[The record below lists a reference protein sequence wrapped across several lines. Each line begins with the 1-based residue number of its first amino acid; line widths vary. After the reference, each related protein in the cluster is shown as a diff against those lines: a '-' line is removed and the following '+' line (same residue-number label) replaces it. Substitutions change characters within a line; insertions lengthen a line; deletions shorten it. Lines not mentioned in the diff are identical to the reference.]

1 MIDKKG
7 CTGCGACHNICPKN
21 AITMQVDEEGFKY
34 PVIDKEKCIN
44 CKLCE
49 KICPVLNKVKKEEQ
63 ELTNVIAA
71 YTKNDDERTLSSSGG
86 IFFELADIILAKKG
100 AIVGA
105 GYDEKFN
112 VVHKIIYNKEDLKE
126 LQGSKYVQSDTKD
139 TYKETKEI
147 LEKGIEVLYVGTP
160 CQIAGLKSFLQKDY
174 DNLYT
179 CDLIC
184 HGVPSPKVWQKY
196 LSEYDGKIQNCYF
209 RNKDD
214 GWNCFSMKIVF
225 ENNKFKRFKM
235 TKDDFIRLFLNNYTL
250 RPSCYDCKFSKIP
263 RVADISLGDFW
274 GVEGKY
280 PEFSDDRG
288 TSLILVNSS
297 KGNELIKQIM
307 GNIHYKENCDLEYA
321 IKCNPCICG
330 SVKEP
335 IKRKEFF
342 DDLDK
347 LKIKQLSGKYLTQQS
362 LISRIYGKV
371 KRIINSKEGEN
382 K

>member
-1 MIDKKG
+1 MLIEMDKKD
-7 CTGCGACHNICPKN
+7 CTGCGACYNICPKN
-21 AITMQVDEEGFKY
+21 AITMQADKEGFKY

-44 CKLCE
+44 CNLCE
-49 KICPVLNKVKKEEQ
+49 KICPVLNKVNSNTKETPEV
-63 ELTNVIAA
+63 LAA
-71 YTKNDDERTLSSSGG
+71 YTKNETERNSSSSGG
-86 IFFELADIILAKKG
+86 IFYELANLILSNNG
-100 AIVGA
+100 IVVGA

-112 VVHKIIYNKEDLKE
+112 VVHKIVYNKENLKE
-126 LQGSKYVQSDTKD
+126 LQGSKYVQSDTKN
-139 TYKETKEI
+139 TYQETKEI
-147 LEKGIEVLYVGTP
+147 LEKGTEVLYVGTP
-160 CQIAGLKSFLQKDY
+160 CQIAGLKLFLQKNY

-184 HGVPSPKVWQKY
+184 HGVPSPKIWQKY
-196 LSEYDGKIQNCYF
+196 LSEYNGKIQNCYF

-263 RVADISLGDFW
+263 RIADISLGDFW

-280 PEFSDDRG
+280 PEFSDDKG
-288 TSLILVNSS
+288 ISLVLVNSN
-297 KGNELIKQIM
+297 KGQKLLEDIKDKI
-307 GNIHYKENCDLEYA
+307 IYRENCDLAYA

-335 IKRKEFF
+335 EKRKEFF
-342 DDLDK
+342 NDLDK
-347 LKIKQLSGKYLTQQS
+347 MKIKQLANKYLTKQS

-371 KRIINSKEGEN
+371 KRIINI
-382 K
+382 